1 MRDFPV
7 ENEQDKKLDAER
19 ILRDDTQFAASKIA
33 GAQYVIFAVF
43 LFLIYGFWDLQI
55 QYREYYLEAA
65 DRNRIKSLPVLAPRG
80 KILDRDGRVIVDNH
94 ASYSLM
100 LSRETL
106 KPSHLKPIAEGLDID
121 YEELQA
127 KLARFDRT
135 RPKYQPVVIKEELSP
150 ADLAFVESHR
160 DSQTFPEMELVESHT
175 RVYPKDGVAAHV
187 AGYVGEISDAELNS
201 DQFGRNKPGDV
212 VGKAGIERH
221 YNDLLTGEEGQRR
234 VMVDNQGNERQVLGF
249 KPAVPGKSLH
259 LTIDLDLQIV
269 AELALEGR
277 RGAVVAI
284 DPRNGEVLAMASRPS
299 YDSNAMSG
307 RLKAQQWKNLLTD
320 PDKPLFN
327 RTIQAQLAPGST
339 FKPIV
344 AIAALETGSIDDDFG
359 TSCSGGANWFGVYRH
374 CHLKR
379 GHGGTKLITAMAQSC
394 DVFFYAVGNKTGI
407 DNIAKY
413 AEGAGLGSK
422 TGIDLPYEASG
433 TVPSTRW
440 KIRTQREKWY
450 VGETISVAIGQGAL
464 TVTPLQ
470 LAHATGGLAM
480 GGVWHRPH
488 LVVSRKDSAPAR
500 KMDLQPENVVKVVQ
514 GMYNVVNGGGTGGRS
529 RLPGIELCGKTG
541 TSQVVSLELQ
551 RANRG
556 KREMADNAWF
566 VGFAPRNNPEIVV
579 ATLFE
584 SGEHGDRAAPIVR
597 DVVKAYFDKKALRER
612 NAKAL
617 AMQQVIARPAID
629 LVADR

>member
-7 ENEQDKKLDAER
+7 ESEQDKKLDAER
-19 ILRDDTQFAASKIA
+19 ILRDDTRFAAAKIA
-33 GAQYVIFAVF
+33 GAQYAIFLVF
-43 LFLIYGFWDLQI
+43 AYLIYGFWDLQI

-94 ASYSLM
+94 ASYSLL

-106 KPSHLKPIAEGLDID
+106 KPAHIKPIAEGLDLD
-121 YEELQA
+121 YEELQS

-175 RVYPKDGVAAHV
+175 RVYPKDGTGAHV
-187 AGYVGEISDAELNS
+187 VGYVGEISDGELNS
-201 DQFGRNKPGDV
+201 EQFGRNKPGDV
-212 VGKAGIERH
+212 VGKAGIERQ
-221 YNDLLTGEEGQRR
+221 YNDLLTGEDGLRR
-234 VMVDNQGNERQVLGF
+234 VMVDVQGNERQVLGF
-249 KPAVPGKSLH
+249 KPAVPGKNLQ

-299 YDSNAMSG
+299 YDSNTMSG
-307 RLKAQQWKNLLTD
+307 RLRSKQWKDLLTD

-327 RTIQAQLAPGST
+327 RAIQAQLAPGST

-344 AIAALETGSIDDDFG
+344 AIAGLETGAIDDSFG
-359 TSCSGGANWFGVYRH
+359 ASCGGGANWYGVYRH

-379 GHGGTKLITAMAQSC
+379 GHGAIKLNNAIAQSC
-394 DVFFYAVGNKTGI
+394 DVFFYAAGNKIGI
-407 DNIAKY
+407 DNIARY

-422 TGIDLPYEASG
+422 TGIDLPYEAAG
-433 TVPSTRW
+433 TVPSSRW

-470 LAHATGGLAM
+470 LAHAIGGLAI
-480 GGVWHRPH
+480 GGIWQKPH
-488 LVVSRKDSAPAR
+488 LVVSAKDSTPAR
-500 KMDLQPENVVKVVQ
+500 KMDLNAENVVKVVQ
-514 GMYNVVNGGGTGGRS
+514 GMYSVVNGGGTGARS

-541 TSQVVSLELQ
+541 TAQVVSLDLA
-551 RANRG
+551 RANKG
-556 KREMADNAWF
+556 KREMSDNAWF
-566 VGFAPRNNPEIVV
+566 VGFAPRDNPEIVV

-597 DVVKAYFDKKALRER
+597 DVVKAYFDKKALKER
-612 NAKAL
+612 NQKAM
-617 AMQQVIARPAID
+617 AMQQILPRPSINGQ
-629 LVADR
+629 